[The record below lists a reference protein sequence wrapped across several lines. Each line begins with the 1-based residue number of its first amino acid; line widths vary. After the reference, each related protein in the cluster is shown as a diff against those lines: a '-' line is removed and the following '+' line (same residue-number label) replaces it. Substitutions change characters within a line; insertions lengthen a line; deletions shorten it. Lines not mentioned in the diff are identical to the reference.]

1 MKKRIGKK
9 TLASRDCWPCLPS
22 IGGFCAS
29 GSKPDAMVARV
40 VAPVHK
46 SDGDS
51 DPLAVSGGKET
62 SKMGASQISNDAYAQ
77 ALRESIE
84 RAGLFSGVTTDGSRY
99 RLTSFIGKVDQPMF
113 GLSLTVKMEVSY
125 ALKDSKSGNTV
136 WTKDINSEYTATPG
150 QAFAAVERLRLA
162 NEGAARENIRQAL
175 TEMAALTL

>member
-1 MKKRIGKK
+1 MKKATRLVIAG
-9 TLASRDCWPCLPS
+9 LLVSAAL
-22 IGGFCAS
+22 IGGCAS
-29 GSKPDAMVARV
+29 GSKPDAMVAQV

-46 SDGDS
+46 NDGDVS
-51 DPLAVSGGKET
+51 IAVSGGKET
-62 SKMGASQISNDAYAQ
+62 SKMGASQISNDAFAQ

-84 RAGLFSGVTTDGSRY
+84 RAALFSKVATDGARY

-113 GLSLTVKMEVSY
+113 GFSFTVKMEVSY
-125 ALKDSKSGNTV
+125 ALKDTKSGSTV
-136 WTKDINSEYTATPG
+136 WTKDVHSEYTATTG